1 MKFLVIHTWE
11 PHERNEIAK
20 RRMESGMMAPKG
32 IKIVSEWLDT
42 QGARQIILFEADS
55 AKECFK
61 WSVNWGDLGKYDC
74 FPVVEVED
82 DKATKISE

>member
-1 MKFLVIHTWE
+1 MKFMVIHTWE

-20 RRMESGMMAPKG
+20 RRMENGLMAPKG
-32 IKIVSEWLDT
+32 IKIVSEWLDA

-61 WSVNWGDLGKYDC
+61 WLINWGDLGKYDS

-82 DKATKISE
+82 DKATKIS

>member
-1 MKFLVIHTWE
+1 MKFIVIHTWE

-20 RRMESGMMAPKG
+20 RRMENGLMVPKG
-32 IKIVSEWLDT
+32 IKVVSEWLDT
-42 QGARQIILFEADS
+42 NGARQIILFEADS

-61 WSVNWGDLGKYDC
+61 WSISWGDLGKYET

-82 DKATKISE
+82 DKATKIS